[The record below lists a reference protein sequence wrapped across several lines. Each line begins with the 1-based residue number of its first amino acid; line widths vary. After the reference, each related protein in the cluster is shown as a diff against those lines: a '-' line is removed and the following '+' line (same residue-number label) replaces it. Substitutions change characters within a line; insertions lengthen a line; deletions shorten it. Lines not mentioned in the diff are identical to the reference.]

1 MARRKKPKHG
11 QCFQFLAFLAVYL
24 ILQII
29 RITPLRIGVRVSRG
43 LGRLGY
49 YFAHKRR
56 RIAIDNLRYVFLGVK
71 SENELRLIA
80 RRSFSSFVTAG
91 FEAVKFIPL
100 LSKPD
105 GYPVI
110 QRHCKGL
117 DALFLKASELHH
129 QSGGCIFVTPHLGN
143 WEFLPFVSFGAG
155 IAMVMVVRPLDNPY
169 LEKLLYQQRLAS
181 GQIIIPK
188 TNSMHLLQLA
198 LRRGKSV
205 AMLPD
210 QATMKAISVDYLGR
224 KATTTPVP
232 AFLAVR
238 YHRPIVVVA
247 CCRKSNDFDY
257 EGMVSDPIWP
267 DPRGSEKPEIVRLT
281 KLMNREMGD
290 LVKRFPEQYLWMHDR
305 WKQYRH
311 KNELTLA

>member
-1 MARRKKPKHG
+1 MARRKGQKHG
-11 QCFQFLAFLAVYL
+11 RFYQLFVFLTVYP
-24 ILQII
+24 ILRLTRII
-29 RITPLRIGVRVSRG
+29 PLRAGVRVSRG
-43 LGRLGY
+43 LGLLGY
-49 YFAHKRR
+49 YFANKRR
-56 RIAIDNLRYVFLGVK
+56 RIAIDNLRHVFMGAK
-71 SENELRLIA
+71 SESEIRLIA
-80 RRSFSSFVTAG
+80 RRSCSSFVTAG
-91 FEAVKFIPL
+91 FEALKFIPL

-143 WEFLPFVSFGAG
+143 WEFLPFVGFGAG
-155 IAMVMVVRPLDNPY
+155 IAMVVVVRPLDNPY
-169 LEKLLYQQRLAS
+169 LEKLLYQQRQAS

-188 TNSMHLLQLA
+188 TNSMHLLQMA

-267 DPRGSEKPEIVRLT
+267 DPRGSEKPEILRLT
-281 KLMNREMGD
+281 ELMNREMGE

-305 WKQYRH
+305 WKRYSS
-311 KNELTLA
+311 KGELLAT